1 MKEILLKIENFINS
15 DMGTYLFIGIVLF
28 IIVLAGLLYLQVLKD
43 ERYEQAVFAR
53 TYKKEK
59 KKNIITDVILKEL
72 KENVTSLVLEKGKPK
87 ESANTLMNVL
97 IAIVIVL
104 GIFMAM
110 VKQPVFAI
118 VLPILLLFTM
128 TKITGLIR
136 KSFADYVQAQL
147 PTAIENLIRV
157 FSGYNDLKTVLY
169 EAGTTLPQPMRGIF
183 QDLSRKMQSES
194 PSVVLQEFMDDSRD
208 IWIYCMTFNLLSYVE
223 DAKKKDIIENLRE
236 LKEIIDR
243 DNREKKKQKLARK
256 LTTSINYIL
265 CIFAFAGFVGNLIFN
280 RGVAIPFFFSTVGGI
295 ACFLGG
301 MILLVISIFSNLL
314 IGSGK
319 D

>member
-1 MKEILLKIENFINS
+1 MKEILLKIESFITS
-15 DMGTYLFIGIVLF
+15 DTGTYLYMGIILF
-28 IIVLAGLLYLQVLKD
+28 IIVLAGLFYLQVRKD
-43 ERYEQAVFAR
+43 EEYEQAVFKR

-59 KKNIITDVILKEL
+59 KPNIITDVILKEL
-72 KENVTSLVLEKGKPK
+72 KENVTALVAERGKPK

-97 IAIVIVL
+97 IAIVIAL
-104 GIFMAM
+104 GVFMAL

-265 CIFAFAGFVGNLIFN
+265 CIFAFAGFILNLVFN
-280 RGVAIPFFFSTVGGI
+280 RDVAIPFFFSTVGGI